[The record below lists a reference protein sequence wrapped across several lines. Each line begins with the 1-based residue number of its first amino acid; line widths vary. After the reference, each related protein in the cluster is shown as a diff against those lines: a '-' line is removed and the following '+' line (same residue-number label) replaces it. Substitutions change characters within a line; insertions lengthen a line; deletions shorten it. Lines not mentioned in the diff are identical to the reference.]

1 MFVRVARKSAAI
13 DDVARPKDDDF
24 SMHLLPRSRRRAPR
38 WSNPSGSTSSNLLRT
53 GNHVSWSPVK
63 HASFNP
69 DWLTRKLA
77 ALVPGFP
84 NASICIAL
92 SGGLDSTVLLSAL
105 ATHRRRRTKLRA
117 VHVHHGLHANA
128 DKWTEHCVAL
138 AERLDVPLQTV
149 RIKVARPRGT
159 SLEAAARE
167 ARYEALAN
175 ALAPG
180 EFLLTAH
187 HEDDQLE
194 TVLLQLMRGAGIAGL
209 AAMPE
214 STPFAPGTLVRPLLT
229 RPRADLEAW
238 GKANALTWV
247 DDDTNANEEFDR
259 NYLRHRVLPL
269 IRARWPGASRAVSR
283 SARHAAEAKRLL
295 DALARAD
302 VERASNGAALS
313 VQSLRT
319 LSPDRRRNAVR
330 YWIAR
335 AGHPLPDTSRLDEIT
350 TTLLAARDDAN
361 PSVTWNGTRI
371 YRHANH
377 LHIEA
382 DRAPAPSGRASSP
395 SRGARTRAAREDEP
409 ASRARPTART
419 PQGGART
426 PTARTSAPPALTPS
440 EEAGDAP
447 LSATAAQNEELTWN
461 WRASARISLGGA
473 SGELSLD
480 PDPHG
485 PIDVSRLAET
495 LTIRNRKGG
504 ERIRP
509 KQGGRTKTLKSLLQE
524 SKTPLADRANL
535 PLIYASEKLIA
546 IADKWLDAS
555 IQATQTTETRA
566 RLRWH
571 RT

>member
-1 MFVRVARKSAAI
+1 MK
-13 DDVARPKDDDF
+13 
-24 SMHLLPRSRRRAPR
+24 
-38 WSNPSGSTSSNLLRT
+38 T
-53 GNHVSWSPVK
+53 
-63 HASFNP
+63 ASFSP
-69 DWLTRKLA
+69 EWLTRKLT
-77 ALVPGFP
+77 ALVPAFP
-84 NASICIAL
+84 SASLCVAL
-92 SGGLDSTVLLSAL
+92 SGGLDSVVLLTSL
-105 ATHRRRRTKLRA
+105 AVHQRKRTKLRA
-117 VHVHHGLHANA
+117 IHVHHGLHANA
-128 DKWTEHCVAL
+128 DKWTEHCVTV
-138 AERLDVPLQTV
+138 AERLSVPLQTV
-149 RIKVARPRGT
+149 RIKVARSRGT

-175 ALAPG
+175 ALTPG
-180 EFLLTAH
+180 EYLLTAH

-214 STPFAPGTLVRPLLT
+214 STPFAQGMLVRPLLT
-229 RPRADLEAW
+229 RSRAELEAW
-238 GKANALTWV
+238 AKANELTWV

-269 IRARWPGASRAVSR
+269 IRTRWPGASRAVSR

-313 VQSLRT
+313 VQSLRA
-319 LSPDRRRNAVR
+319 LAPDRRRNAVR

-361 PSVTWNGTRI
+361 PSVAWNGTRI
-371 YRHANH
+371 HRHADH
-377 LHIEA
+377 L
-382 DRAPAPSGRASSP
+382 SLGNK
-395 SRGARTRAAREDEP
+395 
-409 ASRARPTART
+409 
-419 PQGGART
+419 
-426 PTARTSAPPALTPS
+426 S
-440 EEAGDAP
+440 ESDAP
-447 LSATAAQNEELTWN
+447 LSATTAQNEELTWN
-461 WRASARISLGGA
+461 WRASARIPLIGT
-473 SGELSLD
+473 SGELSLEA
-480 PDPHG
+480 DPHG
-485 PIDVSRLAET
+485 PVDAEKLADV

-524 SKTPLADRANL
+524 SKTPLADRATL
-535 PLIYASEKLIA
+535 PLIYANETLIA

-555 IQATQTTETRA
+555 IQATSATANRA